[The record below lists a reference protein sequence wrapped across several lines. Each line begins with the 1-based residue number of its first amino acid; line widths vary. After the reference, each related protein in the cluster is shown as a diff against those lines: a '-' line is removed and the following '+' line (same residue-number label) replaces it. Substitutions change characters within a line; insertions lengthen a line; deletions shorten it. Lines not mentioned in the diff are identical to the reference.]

1 MEDNLLLAID
11 LAKNSF
17 QVCYMR
23 NNGEVL
29 LNKAISRNSLIKLL
43 TGKKRFS
50 LVAMEACGGA
60 HYWARLAKGNGHE
73 VKIIQPRSVKGLQLK
88 QKTDK
93 NDAYAVGVA
102 ALLPHIFSCN
112 LMSEDEQGLQCLDR
126 ARALQLAQ
134 RTALS
139 NQMRGF
145 LNEYGIVLP
154 KGIAPLVK
162 RIPEILEDAENGLP
176 DSLRQVLASQA
187 DILAIQTEQIEYY
200 DCLIAEH
207 IKQNKICQKLSK
219 LEGVGPIV
227 ALGLMIRLGDGK
239 EFTHSRDASACIGLT
254 PKQHST
260 GGKERIGHISKSCAD
275 KRLRSLL
282 YQGAMSIVYKV
293 TLRAP
298 TTEKE
303 RWLKSIVERR
313 GKKIAAIAMAN
324 KTVRTAVALIKS
336 DSDYQPLP
344 IQA

>member
-1 MEDNLLLAID
+1 MEDNQILAID

-23 NNGEVL
+23 NNGEVS
-29 LNKAISRNSLIKLL
+29 LNKAINRNSLIKLL
-43 TGKKRFS
+43 SGKQKFA

-60 HYWARLAKGNGHE
+60 HYWARLAKRNGHE
-73 VKIIQPRSVKGLQLK
+73 VKIIQPRAVKGLQLK

-93 NDAYAVGVA
+93 NDAYAIAIA
-102 ALLPHIFSCN
+102 AQLPHIYSCN
-112 LMSEDEQGLQCLDR
+112 IMSEDEQGLQCLDR

-139 NQMRGF
+139 NQIRGF
-145 LNEYGIVLP
+145 LNEFGIVLP
-154 KGIAPLVK
+154 KGIPPLLK
-162 RIPEILEDAENGLP
+162 RIPQILEDAENGLP
-176 DSLRQVLASQA
+176 ACLRQILASQA
-187 DILAIQTEQIEYY
+187 DILAMYTDQIENY
-200 DCLIAEH
+200 DSLIAEH
-207 IKQNKICQKLSK
+207 IKQNKVCQKLSK

-227 ALGLMIRLGDGK
+227 ALGLMVRLGDGK
-239 EFTHSRDASACIGLT
+239 EFIQSRDASACIGLT

-293 TLRAP
+293 TLRDP
-298 TTEKE
+298 KTEKE
-303 RWLKSIVERR
+303 RWLKSMVERR
-313 GKKIAAIAMAN
+313 GKKIAAIALAN

-336 DSDYQPLP
+336 NSDYQPVP

>member
-1 MEDNLLLAID
+1 
-11 LAKNSF
+11 
-17 QVCYMR
+17 MR
-23 NNGEVL
+23 HNGEVL

-50 LVAMEACGGA
+50 LVAMEACGGS
-60 HYWARLAKGNGHE
+60 HYWARLAKRNGHE
-73 VKIIQPRSVKGLQLK
+73 VKIIQPRAVKGLQLK

-176 DSLRQVLASQA
+176 DSLRQ
-187 DILAIQTEQIEYY
+187 
-200 DCLIAEH
+200 
-207 IKQNKICQKLSK
+207 
-219 LEGVGPIV
+219 
-227 ALGLMIRLGDGK
+227 
-239 EFTHSRDASACIGLT
+239 
-254 PKQHST
+254 
-260 GGKERIGHISKSCAD
+260 
-275 KRLRSLL
+275 
-282 YQGAMSIVYKV
+282 
-293 TLRAP
+293 
-298 TTEKE
+298 
-303 RWLKSIVERR
+303 
-313 GKKIAAIAMAN
+313 
-324 KTVRTAVALIKS
+324 
-336 DSDYQPLP
+336 
-344 IQA
+344 